1 MIILL
6 HYVIEYQVGD
16 NMEYANQANF
26 TEYFSDYLK
35 KFPIPEILNKMPVDD
50 NGISFAQRFKDRNY
64 YKEIGSETE
73 ELFTMHLNIKCQEVV
88 NKFLW
93 KITIFNEKKN
103 KLYDRYV
110 NLTEDYTDTFSGN
123 DTVTDKEYY
132 NPQTDNSDNI
142 INKNDSKTD
151 YGKIE
156 TIHRNKDTVV
166 TMFKSN
172 PEIMNAIIEFNNV
185 YENALEYLDVLFMGV
200 L

>member
-16 NMEYANQANF
+16 NMEYTNQANF

-93 KITIFNEKKN
+93 KITISNVKKN
-103 KLYDRYV
+103 
-110 NLTEDYTDTFSGN
+110 
-123 DTVTDKEYY
+123 
-132 NPQTDNSDNI
+132 
-142 INKNDSKTD
+142 
-151 YGKIE
+151 
-156 TIHRNKDTVV
+156 
-166 TMFKSN
+166 
-172 PEIMNAIIEFNNV
+172 
-185 YENALEYLDVLFMGV
+185 
-200 L
+200 

>member
-93 KITIFNEKKN
+93 
-103 KLYDRYV
+103 LS
-110 NLTEDYTDTFSGN
+110 L
-123 DTVTDKEYY
+123 
-132 NPQTDNSDNI
+132 
-142 INKNDSKTD
+142 
-151 YGKIE
+151 
-156 TIHRNKDTVV
+156 IHISEPTR
-166 TMFKSN
+166 
-172 PEIMNAIIEFNNV
+172 P
-185 YENALEYLDVLFMGV
+185 Y
-200 L
+200 